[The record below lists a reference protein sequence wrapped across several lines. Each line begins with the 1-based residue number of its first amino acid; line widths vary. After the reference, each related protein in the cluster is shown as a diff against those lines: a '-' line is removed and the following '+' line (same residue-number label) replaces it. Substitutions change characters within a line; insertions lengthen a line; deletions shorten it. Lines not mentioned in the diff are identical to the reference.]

1 MNSSPPAAPAA
12 NPASASIW
20 IKIPAILAIAF
31 CLALGISFLRW
42 TPASIALRYQAI
54 AQKALDQ
61 KDYPT
66 AIVAASR
73 LLSLGGETRNDALFK
88 LALANLGLGRNA
100 ETAGIMQIIA
110 PVDRP
115 VYAPAHLY
123 VARTLMARAYRP
135 PQVEQAI
142 AAQLENALRL
152 EPDSTEA
159 KELRDRLQN
168 RR

>member
-1 MNSSPPAAPAA
+1 MNSSPPAAPVTT
-12 NPASASIW
+12 PAPVW
-20 IKIPAILAIAF
+20 LKIPAILAIAF

-42 TPASIALRYQAI
+42 NPASIALRYRAI
-54 AQKALDQ
+54 AQSALDR

-73 LLSLGGETRNDALFK
+73 LLSLGGESRNDALFK

-100 ETAGIMQIIA
+100 ETSGILQIIA

-115 VYAPAHLY
+115 VYAPAHLFI
-123 VARTLMARAYRP
+123 ARTLMARAYRP
-135 PQVEQAI
+135 LQVEQAI
-142 AAQLENALRL
+142 KAQLENALRL
-152 EPDSTEA
+152 EPDSAEA

>member
-1 MNSSPPAAPAA
+1 MNSSPPAVTNPAA
-12 NPASASIW
+12 SSIW

-42 TPASIALRYQAI
+42 NPATMALRYQAI
-54 AQKALDQ
+54 AREALDR

-73 LLSLGGETRNDALFK
+73 LLSFGGESRNDALFK

-100 ETAGIMQIIA
+100 ETSGIMQLIA
-110 PVDRP
+110 PTDRP
-115 VYAPAHLY
+115 VYAPAHLF

-135 PQVEQAI
+135 RQVEQAI
-142 AAQLENALRL
+142 AAQLENALTL
-152 EPDSTEA
+152 EPDSREA

-168 RR
+168 RW